1 MPPLILADSFL
12 TRHQH
17 VLVAILTLAGAVVL
31 AVLVDRA
38 LSRRGVRLAAVVAGG
53 ELSAT
58 VDTRLRFLR
67 RLVYT
72 AIIAIG
78 LVLALLQFSSFDRL
92 ATTFLTS
99 GAIAA
104 AVIGLAARATFANA
118 IAGVML
124 AVTQPLRIGDQITVG
139 DQTGVVEDVG
149 LNYTW
154 LRTGADA
161 RLAIPNEILSTTI
174 LRNDSIR
181 TATVAT
187 EASVWLHPSADET
200 AAIVLLETLEEV
212 DTARIAEVTD
222 VAVRVALSG
231 PPVAPADRARC
242 EADLRAAAL
251 RALRCAGV
259 PRAGAG

>member
-1 MPPLILADSFL
+1 
-12 TRHQH
+12 
-17 VLVAILTLAGAVVL
+17 
-31 AVLVDRA
+31 
-38 LSRRGVRLAAVVAGG
+38 
-53 ELSAT
+53 
-58 VDTRLRFLR
+58 
-67 RLVYT
+67 
-72 AIIAIG
+72 
-78 LVLALLQFSSFDRL
+78 
-92 ATTFLTS
+92 
-99 GAIAA
+99 
-104 AVIGLAARATFANA
+104 
-118 IAGVML
+118 VML
-124 AVTQPLRIGDQITVG
+124 AVTQPLRIGDQVTVN
-139 DQTGVVEDVG
+139 DQTGIVEDVG
-149 LNYTW
+149 LTYTW

-200 AAIVLLETLEEV
+200 AAIVLLESLEEV